1 MVWGGVALTLQLH
14 ISKNLSQVSRLGLE
28 HASLFGIEGRGF
40 FSSFFF
46 FLPCTSATRLT
57 AGQSNPL
64 QSGHVTGRLPALTLP
79 QFSRNSLTLCC
90 WSLACPAFSQ
100 QPSWP
105 LNCCSFVV
113 RRHSKLNTQQKES
126 PTPWDTH
133 LFFIS
138 LGRG

>member
-1 MVWGGVALTLQLH
+1 MGRCCPYSAAPHFQKSQPGEPPWSGACQLVWDRGKR
-14 ISKNLSQVSRLGLE
+14 I
-28 HASLFGIEGRGF
+28 LFLL
-40 FSSFFF
+40 FFF

-79 QFSRNSLTLCC
+79 WFSRNSLTLCC
-90 WSLACPAFSQ
+90 WSLASPAFSQ